1 MESSAS
7 IKRQIE
13 VIYEQREVNDNNEL
27 EEEETYKEKIRLI
40 NQQIKRLLKQKEQL
54 TNEFKHSQYVGYRCE
69 LNIRDNL
76 NSLYRQLENIE

>member
-1 MESSAS
+1 MCTILQFQKSKISNNKMESSAS

-40 NQQIKRLLKQKEQL
+40 NQQIKRLLKQKKK
-54 TNEFKHSQYVGYRCE
+54 TNKW
-69 LNIRDNL
+69 I
-76 NSLYRQLENIE
+76 